1 MVQSQLKQDLPRGD
15 ELPFSDGLPVDNEL
29 HILVPNLLSFILGFL
44 WSERL
49 DWFFGINMGIYY
61 ATGVNPRVPIVPD
74 AFLSF
79 GVERLKASGL
89 RNSYVVWEE
98 KGVVPSFVLEVVSK
112 TPGGEYDEKM
122 VKYAQLGAL
131 YYLIYNPTFWQ
142 RDRREPFEVYRL
154 IDGEY
159 QRQLGEPF
167 WMSEIGLGIGRG
179 VGTHQ
184 GLQREWLYWYDEQ
197 GNRLESPE
205 DIAIAERQQRE
216 LAQQEASRLQ
226 EMLERYRQQFG
237 DLPQ

>member
-1 MVQSQLKQDLPRGD
+1 MIQPQLTQNLPSSD
-15 ELPFSDGLPVDNEL
+15 ELAFCDGLPVDNEL

-49 DWFFGINMGIYY
+49 DWFFGINMRIYY

-74 AFLSF
+74 AFLCL
-79 GVERLKASGL
+79 GVERLKAKGL

-98 KGVVPSFVLEVVSK
+98 KGVVPLFVLEVVSN

-122 VKYAQLGAL
+122 VKYAQLGPL
-131 YYLIYNPTFWQ
+131 YYLIYNPDFWQ
-142 RDRREPFEVYRL
+142 RDRREPFEIYRL
-154 IDGEY
+154 TDGEY

-167 WMSEIGLGIGRG
+167 WMPEIGLGIGRG
-179 VGTHQ
+179 VGTHK
-184 GLQREWLYWYDEQ
+184 GLQREWLYWYDQQ
-197 GNRLESPE
+197 GTRFESPE
-205 DIAIAERQQRE
+205 DRAT
-216 LAQQEASRLQ
+216 RLQ